1 MRLYD
6 YLPSANGYKVRL
18 LLSWL
23 DRAYELVPVDIF
35 AGESHTEDFLRHKN
49 PDGRI
54 PVLEPEPGRFLAE
67 SNAILLYL
75 AEGTPLL
82 PQDAFER
89 AQVHQWLFFEQNSL
103 EPNVGT
109 VRFWHLTGRAPL
121 HPETFRLRMAR
132 GHEALAVL
140 ERHLKG
146 RTFLV
151 GGGPTVAD
159 IALYAYTHVAP
170 EGGFDLGRYPAVAA
184 WLARVKA
191 LPGHIGALPPYTAN
205 AHVVVA
211 PAA

>member
-6 YLPSANGYKVRL
+6 YAPSANGYKIRL

-23 DRAYELVPVDIF
+23 GRPYELVPVDIF

-67 SNAILLYL
+67 SNAILLFL

-89 AQVHQWLFFEQNSL
+89 AHVHQWLFFEQNTV
-103 EPNVGT
+103 EPNLGT
-109 VRFWHLTGRAPL
+109 ARFWMLTGRARL
-121 HPETFRLRMAR
+121 HPEALHLRIESGR
-132 GHEALAVL
+132 KALTSL
-140 ERHLKG
+140 ERHLQG

-151 GGGPTVAD
+151 GERPTVAD
-159 IALYAYTHVAP
+159 VALYAYTHLAP
-170 EGGFDLGRYPAVAA
+170 DVGVDLGDFPAITA

-191 LPGHIGALPPYTAN
+191 RPGHIGALAPYTAN
-205 AHVVVA
+205 AHVT
-211 PAA
+211 PT